1 MSLKT
6 KFQYAL
12 RERSF
17 VFLYLLV
24 AVVYDISRLL
34 NHWSWSFLFTECLPK
49 LCALLD
55 TLKLSM
61 FSFLTKSN
69 EEKIEALA
77 IRMDEDRVIID
88 QNKLSEREKV
98 ILGDLIIIYIYVL
111 ENLIKK
117 K

>member
-77 IRMDEDRVIID
+77 IRIDEDKIIVEHDGLNERERVIL
-88 QNKLSEREKV
+88 NKLIV
-98 ILGDLIIIYIYVL
+98 FYVPIIHYLV
-111 ENLIKK
+111 NK
-117 K
+117 

>member
-77 IRMDEDRVIID
+77 IRIDEDRIIID
-88 QNKLSEREKV
+88 QNELNERERV
-98 ILGDLIIIYIYVL
+98 ILNKLIVFYVPIIHY
-111 ENLIKK
+111 LINK
-117 K
+117 